1 MTGNQGTSK
10 RQEKAAIKK
19 ALNSGDFV
27 IPIHDFPARVSSG
40 RVISRL
46 EHSVPGPEH
55 PVEHRTTGETGEM
68 GLGQGEPVLPLA
80 VV

>member
-1 MTGNQGTSK
+1 MTK

-19 ALNSGDFV
+19 ALNSGDYV
-27 IPIHDFPARVSSG
+27 IPIHDFPARVRNG
-40 RVISRL
+40 RILSRL
-46 EHSVPGPEH
+46 EHSVPGTEH

-68 GLGQGEPVLPLA
+68 GLGQGAPVLPLA